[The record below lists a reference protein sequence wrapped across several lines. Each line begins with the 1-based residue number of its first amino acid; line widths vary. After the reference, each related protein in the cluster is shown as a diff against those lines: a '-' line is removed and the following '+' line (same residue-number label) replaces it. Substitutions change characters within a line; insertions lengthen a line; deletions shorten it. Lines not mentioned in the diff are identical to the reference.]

1 VLSLNTRKASLLKK
15 KKTLELKTPPT
26 ERGERKRGKPF
37 GMKNREK
44 SGDCGEVVED
54 RILHL
59 VAELE
64 RVEIKVGELKSELK
78 EMVKV
83 AKSRR
88 SGLRARKKEDNEEKN
103 PEGRKNS
110 WNVGD
115 SVIVM
120 NSFRY
125 RGSSCNH
132 SQMNGTVTKV
142 TKHWIWFS
150 VRRFDPFIKD
160 FFVETGHY
168 RARHSLSNERWGMC

>member
-1 VLSLNTRKASLLKK
+1 
-15 KKTLELKTPPT
+15 
-26 ERGERKRGKPF
+26 
-37 GMKNREK
+37 MKNRDK
-44 SGDCGEVVED
+44 SRDIGEVVED
-54 RILHL
+54 RMLDL
-59 VAELE
+59 VSELE

-83 AKSRR
+83 SKSRR
-88 SGLRARKKEDNEEKN
+88 SGLRARKKEDNEEKK

-125 RGSSCNH
+125 RGSSCSH
-132 SQMNGTVTKV
+132 SQVNGTVTKV

-150 VRRFDPFIKD
+150 VHRFDPFSKD
-160 FFVETGHY
+160 FVVEAGHY
-168 RARHSLSNERWGMC
+168 RARHNLWNERWGMC